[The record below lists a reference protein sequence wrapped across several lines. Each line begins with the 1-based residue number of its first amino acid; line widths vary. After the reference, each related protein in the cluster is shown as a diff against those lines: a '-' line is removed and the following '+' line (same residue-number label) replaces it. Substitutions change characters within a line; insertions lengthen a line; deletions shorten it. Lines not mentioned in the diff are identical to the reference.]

1 MAETRRFA
9 GLARRGELQA
19 ANVLGIVPMSTGSGA
34 QVFRKPELDVYDA
47 YYESRQYAHLPKW
60 EQAQA
65 GDNSYIPVRKRQP
78 LINVGMVKL
87 LAARL
92 ASKLVGER
100 AFPNFV
106 IEDDPDTQEFL
117 RVIRQQSQ
125 FKSKLL
131 EPIRRNL
138 VSGSVFVRFA
148 IMNGQYVLEHYLSKW
163 CYPKFDD
170 FGNLQEMTVK
180 YVYEDEKDRDHRN
193 IPKKKWYRLDLGQ
206 QVDILYDNP
215 EYKEGDKDPQFQ
227 VVATAE
233 HGLGFVQGEWIKTC
247 DLPQSDDGV
256 SLFADSL
263 EFFDELSY
271 SLSQSSTAVQYNQD
285 PLLTLKNMDEDE
297 VDTLIRSSQ
306 KALNLGK
313 DGEASFLE
321 AGMSGVEAAN
331 ELRDKVRLHLMDIT
345 RIILLDPEKMVAHA
359 QSGKAME
366 VLHGPF
372 VELIEEMRP
381 QLEKHLVNLQLKMA
395 LATLILNEQGVDV
408 PVTIPAGFK
417 PASIAV
423 VAQWPP
429 VFPPT
434 MEDLQK
440 KVQIA
445 SSVAG
450 ANILSRETMTRWL
463 AKDFGVEDI
472 ESEIQKIASQPVIN
486 PFGGF

>member
-1 MAETRRFA
+1 MAETRRFMGVA
-9 GLARRGELQA
+9 TRSELRA
-19 ANVLGIVPMSTGSGA
+19 ANMLGVVGSSTAHGS
-34 QVFRKPELDVYDA
+34 QLFRRPQLDLYDA
-47 YYESRQYAHLPKW
+47 YYESRQYNHLPTW
-60 EQAQA
+60 EQSVA
-65 GDNSYIPVRKRQP
+65 GDNSYIPVRKRRP
-78 LINVGMVKL
+78 LINVGMAKL
-87 LAARL
+87 LVSRL

-100 AFPNFV
+100 TFPNWV
-106 IEDDPDTQEFL
+106 IEDDLDTQEFL

-125 FKSKLL
+125 FRAKLL
-131 EPIRRNL
+131 EPIRRKL

-148 IMNGQYVLEHYLSKW
+148 IMNGQYVVEHYLSKW

-170 FGNLQEMTVK
+170 FGNLEEVSVK
-180 YVYEDEKDRDHRN
+180 YVYDDEKDKDARG
-193 IPKKKWYRLDLGQ
+193 IPKKKWYRMDLGQ
-206 QVDILYDNP
+206 QQDVLYDNP
-215 EYKEGDKDPQFQ
+215 LYEEGQKDPNFQ
-227 VVATAE
+227 VVSVAE
-233 HGLGFVQGEWIKTC
+233 HGLGFVQGEWLKTC

-256 SLFADSL
+256 SLIQDVL
-263 EFFDELSY
+263 PFFDELSY
-271 SLSQSSTAVQYNQD
+271 SLSQSSQAVQYNQD

-313 DGEASFLE
+313 EGEASFLE
-321 AGMSGVEAAN
+321 AGMSGVETA
-331 ELRDKVRLHLMDIT
+331 EMLRDKMRLNIQDLS
-345 RIILLDPEKMVAHA
+345 RIVLLDPEKMVSHA

-395 LATLILNEQGVDV
+395 LATLILNEQGVPV
-408 PVTIPAGFK
+408 PVSIPPGYK
-417 PASIAV
+417 PKSITLI
-423 VAQWPP
+423 AQWPP

-445 SSVAG
+445 STVAS
-450 ANILSRETMTRWL
+450 ANIISRETMTRWL

-472 ESEIQKIASQPVIN
+472 EAEIQKIAAQPVVN
-486 PFGGF
+486 PWGSF